1 MTRTGV
7 NLKRAMNERVLP
19 TLRALGFSVVP
30 SGGPTW
36 NEGDYFSRTIHG
48 RQQII
53 RIARQKFGGALG
65 LNVGRQRPD
74 GAFEYMRWHELGL
87 SPEHLKYSSEN
98 ELTVA
103 VERLLTFVDGTILS
117 WLGAPAE

>member
-1 MTRTGV
+1 MTPARV
-7 NLKRAMNERVLP
+7 NLKRAMNERVAP

-36 NEGDYFSRTIHG
+36 IEGDYFSRTVHG

-65 LNVGRQRPD
+65 LNVGQQRPD
-74 GAFEYMRWHELGL
+74 GSFEYMRWHELGL
-87 SPEHLKYSSEN
+87 SPERLKYSSED
-98 ELTVA
+98 ELTAA
-103 VERLLTFVDGTILS
+103 VERLLTFVDDAILP
-117 WLGAPAE
+117 WLGAAAE